1 MYVGRMFN
9 YLHLSKKTKL
19 IPMKNLELKMT
30 MPVSYDVFENIIVTA
45 LEGGSNYWYL
55 LGDLDPVRAWC
66 KKNDIKNEPMSIKI
80 SKALFNDSEFML
92 DVYDAENE
100 DDVLGTI
107 TQASLLNAMAL
118 HPEEAL
124 KFINEDDY
132 DAWTADTLFQTA
144 VMGEV
149 VFG

>member
-1 MYVGRMFN
+1 M
-9 YLHLSKKTKL
+9 KT
-19 IPMKNLELKMT
+19 LELKMT
-30 MPVSYDVFENIIVTA
+30 MPVTYEVFENIIVTA
-45 LEGGSNYWYL
+45 IEGGSNYWYL

-66 KKNDIKNEPMSIKI
+66 KENGIERGEPMSVKI
-80 SKALFNDSEFML
+80 AKALFNDPEFTL
-92 DVYDAENE
+92 NVYDLENE

-107 TQASLLNAMAL
+107 TQASMLKAMAL

-124 KFINEDDY
+124 KFINEEDF

>member
-1 MYVGRMFN
+1 M
-9 YLHLSKKTKL
+9 KT
-19 IPMKNLELKMT
+19 LELTIT
-30 MPVSYDVFENIIVTA
+30 MPVSYEVFENIIVTA

-66 KKNDIKNEPMSIKI
+66 KKNNIKDEPMTIKI
-80 SKALFNDSEFML
+80 AMALFNDPEFML
-92 DVYDAENE
+92 DVYDVENE

-107 TQASLLNAMAL
+107 TQASLLKAMASR
-118 HPEEAL
+118 PEEAL

-132 DAWTADTLFQTA
+132 DAYTADTLFQTA

>member
-1 MYVGRMFN
+1 
-9 YLHLSKKTKL
+9 
-19 IPMKNLELKMT
+19 
-30 MPVSYDVFENIIVTA
+30 
-45 LEGGSNYWYL
+45 
-55 LGDLDPVRAWC
+55 
-66 KKNDIKNEPMSIKI
+66 
-80 SKALFNDSEFML
+80 
-92 DVYDAENE
+92 VYDLENE

-107 TQASLLNAMAL
+107 TQGSLLKAMAV

-124 KFINEDDY
+124 KFINEEDF

>member
-1 MYVGRMFN
+1 MLGACLIIYICQ
-9 YLHLSKKTKL
+9 TKL
-19 IPMKNLELKMT
+19 IPMKTLELKMT
-30 MPVSYDVFENIIVTA
+30 MPVTYEVFENIIVTA

-55 LGDLDPVRAWC
+55 LPDLEPVRAWC
-66 KKNDIKNEPMSIKI
+66 KRNGIGNEPMSVKI
-80 SKALFNDSEFML
+80 AKALFNDPDFML
-92 DVYDAENE
+92 DVYDLENE

-107 TQASLLNAMAL
+107 TQASLLKAMAL

>member
-1 MYVGRMFN
+1 
-9 YLHLSKKTKL
+9 
-19 IPMKNLELKMT
+19 
-30 MPVSYDVFENIIVTA
+30 
-45 LEGGSNYWYL
+45 
-55 LGDLDPVRAWC
+55 
-66 KKNDIKNEPMSIKI
+66 MSVKI
-80 SKALFNDSEFML
+80 AKALFNDPEFTL
-92 DVYDAENE
+92 NVYDLENE

-107 TQASLLNAMAL
+107 TQASMLKAMAL

-124 KFINEDDY
+124 KFINEEDF